1 VAPIGDFRASVPENA
16 KKNGHFNL
24 SYVKFE
30 RPQKFESQNIVYI
43 VTCVRFPWQRNVS
56 TVT

>member
-1 VAPIGDFRASVPENA
+1 VMNQCDIGNYSVT
-16 KKNGHFNL
+16 GDTYMCVL
-24 SYVKFE
+24 S
-30 RPQKFESQNIVYI
+30 IVLLGSMFMNI